1 MAHSL
6 VAEPR
11 GARSLLATAVGY
23 VLVAVIALIVLRTF
37 IGTIF
42 WVIRSA
48 VVVAVIAGLLA
59 LYVKLKTP
67 DD

>member
-1 MAHSL
+1 M
-6 VAEPR
+6 
-11 GARSLLATAVGY
+11 LATAVGY
-23 VLVAVIALIVLRTF
+23 VLVAVIALLVLRTF

-59 LYVKLKTP
+59 LYVKLRIP